1 MQRNIISVGSTL
13 FVITL
18 HLLLGWGLSKL
29 TFNHLEFEDI
39 GNLQMVEV
47 NLGVESPK
55 VEEDIPEPEPEPEVI
70 EDIKEEIITVKTP
83 DPVPDLVKPVEKPK
97 PEKKEKPKPKPKKS
111 EPKVQKEKVKPE
123 KVAKKTENNT
133 LGTAANTITAPA
145 GNANGVAGST
155 STQGNAKTSA
165 TLGAGYG
172 KAMTGRCSDISDEAD
187 DEGSVKLQ
195 VSISE
200 SGKATEVEIVS
211 SSGIKRLDNQAK
223 RMASSH
229 TYSPARANGKAVS
242 GQVTFTIHFKCGNAA

>member
-1 MQRNIISVGSTL
+1 MQRNILSFGATL
-13 FVITL
+13 FVIIL
-18 HLLLGWGLSKL
+18 HILLGWGLSKL
-29 TFNHLEFEDI
+29 SFNHLEFEDI

-47 NLGVESPK
+47 NLGVEAPAV
-55 VEEDIPEPEPEPEVI
+55 VESIPEPEPEVAEEV
-70 EDIKEEIITVKTP
+70 KEEIITAETKEPT
-83 DPVPDLVKPVEKPK
+83 PDLVKPIEKPK
-97 PEKKEKPKPKPKKS
+97 QEKKEKPKPKKV
-111 EPKVQKEKVKPE
+111 EPKVQKEKAKPE
-123 KVAKKTENNT
+123 KVAKKTENT
-133 LGTAANTITAPA
+133 TIATNKNATTAPI
-145 GNANGVAGST
+145 GNANGVAGSN

-187 DEGSVKLQ
+187 DAGSVKLQ
-195 VSISE
+195 VNISE